1 MKNFKNIYLLAGALA
16 LCSVGF
22 VSCDDDDEYDFPGD
36 SRNRVYTADH
46 STTYKLVQTP
56 AGAMGSFECKIPA
69 KCNKVASGDIK
80 VTLEVD
86 NSLIDEYNAQHGT
99 SFLPMPDEAITIENP
114 VMTIPAGQMVSADTT
129 KISLVDNQDI
139 LLTLTASEGYILPVR
154 MTTVNGGDGAPA
166 TSVKSTS
173 FLTMS
178 IINDAVNHGAT
189 LSDATGT
196 PVADRSGWSVT
207 GNVNIGDYS
216 KYFDDDPKNKFTL
229 YSDSDIELIFDM
241 GQEYTFDAIE
251 AKYGSGW
258 GSWVSY
264 YGSFSDDT
272 TISISS
278 DKTKWTSVGA
288 IENAGWKGAEYV
300 VFWGPLTA
308 RYIKLNIP
316 ATEGYDGPEASFQCG
331 YFNVYA
337 K

>member
-1 MKNFKNIYLLAGALA
+1 MKNFKNIYLFAGALA

-36 SRNRVYTADH
+36 SHNRVYTADH

-69 KCNKVASGDIK
+69 KCNQIASGDIK

-86 NSLIDEYNAQHGT
+86 HSLVDQYNAEHGT
-99 SFLPMPDEAITIENP
+99 SFLPMPEEAIIIENP
-114 VMTIPAGQMVSADTT
+114 VMTIPAGQMASADTT

-154 MTTVNGGDGAPA
+154 MTTVNGGGGAPA

-173 FLTMS
+173 YLTMT
-178 IINDAVNHGAT
+178 ITNDAVNHDAT

-196 PVADRSGWSVT
+196 PVADQSGWSVT
-207 GNVNIGDYS
+207 GNVNIGNYS
-216 KYFDDDPKNKFTL
+216 VYFDGEPKNNITL
-229 YSDSDIELIFDM
+229 DSESDIELIFDM
-241 GQEYTFDAIE
+241 GQEYSFDAIE
-251 AKYGSGW
+251 AKYASGW
-258 GSWVSY
+258 GSWIST
-264 YGSFSDDT
+264 YGSLSDGT

-278 DKTKWTSVGA
+278 DKTKWTSVAA
-288 IENAGWKGAEYV
+288 IENAGWSGAQYV

-316 ATEGYDGPEASFQCG
+316 ATESYWGTEASFQCG